1 MFPVKRTQVSLRPA
15 SGSDAPVL
23 AEVWS
28 EVLRRADH
36 DQQIADLEAII
47 ARVTPL
53 EEERIVVAEYDG
65 DVAGAV
71 HLRAS
76 TLTPINLEPVVQAIS
91 PHVLPEFRRRGVGRA
106 LMGAA
111 VAFAE
116 ELGIAHI
123 ATAAVSGSRDANRF
137 MARLALGP
145 HAILRLAPAALV
157 QAKLDAQA
165 PATGLPSGLPSGRSG
180 ARQLT
185 HVLAARRSTRR
196 AQRYRVV
203 DSQG

>member
-1 MFPVKRTQVSLRPA
+1 VFPVKRTQLSLRQALPD
-15 SGSDAPVL
+15 DAPVL

-36 DQQIADLEAII
+36 HDQVADLEAII
-47 ARVTPL
+47 ERTTPA
-53 EEERIVVAEYDG
+53 EDEQIVVAEYDG
-65 DVAGAV
+65 EVAGAV

-76 TLTPINLEPVVQAIS
+76 TLTPLNLEPVVQAIS
-91 PHVLPEFRRRGVGRA
+91 PHVLPAFRRRGIGRA

-111 VAFAE
+111 VTFAE
-116 ELGIAHI
+116 ERGIAHI

-145 HAILRLAPAALV
+145 HAILRLAPTAMV

-165 PATGLPSGLPSGRSG
+165 PGGATSRRSG
-180 ARQLT
+180 GRQLT

-196 AQRYRVV
+196 AQRRGVA
-203 DSQG
+203 DPQG

>member
-1 MFPVKRTQVSLRPA
+1 VFPVLRSQVSLRQATPD
-15 SGSDAPVL
+15 DAPVL

-36 DQQIADLEAII
+36 HEQVADLEEIIERAIP
-47 ARVTPL
+47 VDD
-53 EEERIVVAEYDG
+53 ERIVVAEYDG
-65 DVAGAV
+65 EVAGAV
-71 HLRAS
+71 HLRAAPLS
-76 TLTPINLEPVVQAIS
+76 PLNLEPVVQAIS
-91 PHVLPEFRRRGVGRA
+91 PHVLPAYRRRGIGRA
-106 LMGAA
+106 LMAAA
-111 VAFAE
+111 VTFAE
-116 ELGIAHI
+116 ERGIAHI

-145 HAILRLAPAALV
+145 HATLRLAPTAIV

-165 PATGLPSGLPSGRSG
+165 PAVVTAGRSG
-180 ARQLT
+180 GRQLT

-196 AQRYRVV
+196 AQRRIA

>member
-1 MFPVKRTQVSLRPA
+1 MFPVKRTLVSLRLA
-15 SGSDAPVL
+15 SPDDAPVL

-28 EVLRRADH
+28 EVLRRVDH
-36 DQQIADLEAII
+36 DQQIADVEAVI

-65 DVAGAV
+65 QVAGAV

-91 PHVLPEFRRRGVGRA
+91 PHVLPDFRRRGVGRS

-116 ELGIAHI
+116 ERGIAHI

-145 HAILRLAPAALV
+145 HAILRLAPAAVV

-165 PATGLPSGLPSGRSG
+165 PDVGLTSGRSG

-196 AQRYRVV
+196 AQRHRIA
-203 DSQG
+203 DSQS

>member
-1 MFPVKRTQVSLRPA
+1 VFPVLRSQVSLRQATPE
-15 SGSDAPVL
+15 DAPVL

-36 DQQIADLEAII
+36 HEQVADLEEII
-47 ARVTPL
+47 ERAMPVDD
-53 EEERIVVAEYDG
+53 ERIVVAEYDG
-65 DVAGAV
+65 EVAGAV

-76 TLTPINLEPVVQAIS
+76 TLTPLNLEPVVQAIS
-91 PHVLPEFRRRGVGRA
+91 PHVLPAYRRRGIGRA
-106 LMGAA
+106 LMGSA

-116 ELGIAHI
+116 ERGIAHI

-145 HAILRLAPAALV
+145 HAILRLAPTAIV

-165 PATGLPSGLPSGRSG
+165 PAGVTAGRSG
-180 ARQLT
+180 GRQLT

-196 AQRYRVV
+196 AQRRRSA
-203 DSQG
+203 DFQG

>member
-1 MFPVKRTQVSLRPA
+1 VFPVKRTQVSLRLA
-15 SGSDAPVL
+15 SPDDAPVL
-23 AEVWS
+23 AEVWA
-28 EVLRRADH
+28 EVLRRVDH
-36 DQQIADLEAII
+36 DEQVADLKRII
-47 ARVTPL
+47 GRVTPL
-53 EEERIVVAEYDG
+53 ADERIVVAEYDG
-65 DVAGAV
+65 EVAGAV

-91 PHVLPEFRRRGVGRA
+91 PHVLPAFRRRGVGRA

-111 VAFAE
+111 VTFAE
-116 ELGIAHI
+116 ERSIAHI
-123 ATAAVSGSRDANRF
+123 ATAAISGSRDANRF

-145 HAILRLAPAALV
+145 HAILRLAPTAMV

-165 PATGLPSGLPSGRSG
+165 PAIGVSTGRSG

-185 HVLAARRSTRR
+185 HVLAARRSSRR
-196 AQRYRVV
+196 AQRHGLA

>member
-1 MFPVKRTQVSLRPA
+1 MFPVKRTQVSLRSA
-15 SGSDAPVL
+15 SPDDAPVL

-28 EVLRRADH
+28 DVLRRSDH
-36 DQQIADLEAII
+36 DQKIADLETII

-53 EEERIVVAEYDG
+53 QDERIVVAEYDG

-71 HLRAS
+71 HLRAA

-91 PHVLPEFRRRGVGRA
+91 PHVLPAFRRRGVGRA

-116 ELGIAHI
+116 ERSIPHI
-123 ATAAVSGSRDANRF
+123 ATAAMSGSRDANRF

-145 HAILRLAPAALV
+145 HAILRLAPTVMV

-165 PATGLPSGLPSGRSG
+165 PGIGVTTGRSG

-196 AQRYRVV
+196 AQRHRIA

>member
-1 MFPVKRTQVSLRPA
+1 MFPVKRTQLSLRPA
-15 SGSDAPVL
+15 LPDDAPVL

-36 DQQIADLEAII
+36 DDQIADLEAII
-47 ARVTPL
+47 ARTTSVDD
-53 EEERIVVAEYDG
+53 EQIVVAEYDG
-65 DVAGAV
+65 EIAGAV

-76 TLTPINLEPVVQAIS
+76 TLTPLNLEPVVQAIS
-91 PHVLPEFRRRGVGRA
+91 PHVLPAFRRRGIGRA

-111 VAFAE
+111 VTFAE
-116 ELGIAHI
+116 ERGIAHI

-145 HAILRLAPAALV
+145 HAILRLAPTAMV

-165 PATGLPSGLPSGRSG
+165 PAGATVRGSGG
-180 ARQLT
+180 RQLT
-185 HVLAARRSTRR
+185 HVLAARRLTRR
-196 AQRYRVV
+196 AQRRRIA
-203 DSQG
+203 DQQA

>member
-1 MFPVKRTQVSLRPA
+1 MFPVKRTQISLRMA
-15 SGSDAPVL
+15 SPDDALVL
-23 AEVWS
+23 AEVWA
-28 EVLRRADH
+28 EVLRRVDH
-36 DQQIADLEAII
+36 DEQVADLKRII

-53 EEERIVVAEYDG
+53 DDERIVVAEYDG
-65 DVAGAV
+65 QVAGAV

-91 PHVLPEFRRRGVGRA
+91 PHVLPAFRRRGVGRA

-116 ELGIAHI
+116 ERSIAHI

-145 HAILRLAPAALV
+145 HAILRLAPTVMV

-165 PATGLPSGLPSGRSG
+165 PAIGVTTGRST

-196 AQRYRVV
+196 AQRHGVA

>member
-1 MFPVKRTQVSLRPA
+1 VFPVKRTLVSLRLA
-15 SGSDAPVL
+15 SPDDAAVL
-23 AEVWS
+23 AEVWA
-28 EVLRRADH
+28 EVLRRVDH
-36 DQQIADLEAII
+36 DEQVADLERII

-53 EEERIVVAEYDG
+53 QDERIVVAEYDG
-65 DVAGAV
+65 EVAGAV
-71 HLRAS
+71 HLRAT

-91 PHVLPEFRRRGVGRA
+91 PHVLPAFRRHGVGRA

-116 ELGIAHI
+116 ERSIAHI

-145 HAILRLAPAALV
+145 HAILRLAPTAMV
-157 QAKLDAQA
+157 KAKLDAQA
-165 PATGLPSGLPSGRSG
+165 PGIGVTTGRSG

-185 HVLAARRSTRR
+185 HVLAARRSSRR
-196 AQRYRVV
+196 AQRPRIA

>member
-1 MFPVKRTQVSLRPA
+1 VFPVKRTQVSLRQA
-15 SGSDAPVL
+15 SSEDAPVL

-28 EVLRRADH
+28 EVLRRADQ
-36 DQQIADLEAII
+36 DDRIADLEAII
-47 ARVTPL
+47 ARTTPADD
-53 EEERIVVAEYDG
+53 EQIVVAEYDG
-65 DVAGAV
+65 EVAGAV

-76 TLTPINLEPVVQAIS
+76 TLSPLNLEPVVQAIS
-91 PHVLPEFRRRGVGRA
+91 PHVLPAFRRRGIGRA

-111 VAFAE
+111 VSFAE
-116 ELGIAHI
+116 ERGIAHI

-145 HAILRLAPAALV
+145 HAILRLAPTAMV

-165 PATGLPSGLPSGRSG
+165 PAGATARRSG
-180 ARQLT
+180 GRQLT

-196 AQRYRVV
+196 AQRREIA
-203 DSQG
+203 DPQS

>member
-1 MFPVKRTQVSLRPA
+1 MFPVKRTQVSLRVA
-15 SGSDAPVL
+15 SPEDAPVL

-28 EVLRRADH
+28 EIVRRADRE
-36 DQQIADLEAII
+36 QQIADLEAII

-53 EEERIVVAEYDG
+53 DDERIVVAEYDG
-65 DVAGAV
+65 QVAGAV

-76 TLTPINLEPVVQAIS
+76 TLTPLNLEPVVQAIS
-91 PHVLPEFRRRGVGRA
+91 PHVLPQFRRRGVGRT
-106 LMGAA
+106 LMEAA

-116 ELGIAHI
+116 ERGIAHI

-145 HAILRLAPAALV
+145 FAVLRLAPTAMV

-165 PATGLPSGLPSGRSG
+165 PAGGLANGRSG
-180 ARQLT
+180 TRQLT

-196 AQRYRVV
+196 AQRRRIS
-203 DSQG
+203 DLSS

>member
-1 MFPVKRTQVSLRPA
+1 
-15 SGSDAPVL
+15 VL

-28 EVLRRADH
+28 EVLRRVDH
-36 DQQIADLEAII
+36 DQQVADLESII

-65 DVAGAV
+65 EVAGAV

-76 TLTPINLEPVVQAIS
+76 TLSPINLEPVVQAIS
-91 PHVLPEFRRRGVGRA
+91 PHVLPAYRRRGIGRT
-106 LMGAA
+106 LMEAA

-116 ELGIAHI
+116 ERGIAHI

-145 HAILRLAPAALV
+145 HAVLRLAPTAMV
-157 QAKLDAQA
+157 QAKLDAQG
-165 PATGLPSGLPSGRSG
+165 PATSLAGSRSG

-185 HVLAARRSTRR
+185 HVLAARRSSRR
-196 AQRYRVV
+196 AQRRRISDVN
-203 DSQG
+203 G

>member
-1 MFPVKRTQVSLRPA
+1 VFPVKRTQISLRMA
-15 SGSDAPVL
+15 SPDDALVL
-23 AEVWS
+23 AEVWA
-28 EVLRRADH
+28 EVLRRVDH
-36 DQQIADLEAII
+36 DEQVADLKRII

-53 EEERIVVAEYDG
+53 DDERIVVAEYDG
-65 DVAGAV
+65 QVAGAV

-116 ELGIAHI
+116 ERSIAHI

-145 HAILRLAPAALV
+145 HAILRLAPTVMV

-165 PATGLPSGLPSGRSG
+165 PAIGVTTGRST

-196 AQRYRVV
+196 AQRHGVA

>member
-1 MFPVKRTQVSLRPA
+1 VFPVKRTQVSLRLA
-15 SGSDAPVL
+15 STDDAPVL

-28 EVLRRADH
+28 EVLRRVDH
-36 DQQIADLEAII
+36 DQQIADVEEVI

-53 EEERIVVAEYDG
+53 DEERIVVAEYDG
-65 DVAGAV
+65 EVAGAV
-71 HLRAS
+71 HLRAC
-76 TLTPINLEPVVQAIS
+76 TLSPINLEPVVQAIS
-91 PHVLPEFRRRGVGRA
+91 PHVLPAFRRRGIGRA

-116 ELGIAHI
+116 ERGVAHI

-145 HAILRLAPAALV
+145 YAVLRLAPIVMV

-165 PATGLPSGLPSGRSG
+165 PATGLATGRSG
-180 ARQLT
+180 TRQLT

-196 AQRYRVV
+196 AQRHRVA

>member
-1 MFPVKRTQVSLRPA
+1 VFPVKRTQVSLRLATPD
-15 SGSDAPVL
+15 DAPVL
-23 AEVWS
+23 AEVWA
-28 EVLRRADH
+28 EVLRRVDH
-36 DQQIADLEAII
+36 QDQIDDLQRII

-53 EEERIVVAEYDG
+53 EDERIVVAEYDG
-65 DVAGAV
+65 EVAGAV

-91 PHVLPEFRRRGVGRA
+91 PHVLPAFRRRGVGRA

-116 ELGIAHI
+116 ERSIAHI

-145 HAILRLAPAALV
+145 HAILRLAPTAMV
-157 QAKLDAQA
+157 QAKLDA
-165 PATGLPSGLPSGRSG
+165 
-180 ARQLT
+180 
-185 HVLAARRSTRR
+185 
-196 AQRYRVV
+196 
-203 DSQG
+203 